1 MTHQPDAFPP
11 FTAMLKRAL
20 GSLVDQDADGFL
32 SLVAEDV
39 VMEFPYAPSGQ
50 PREVAGRAAL
60 APYLAHL
67 AHLASFITIDA
78 IKPPRVHRTADPAVV
93 ILEFTARGRAVAGGQ
108 PYRQD
113 YISVIEASGGR
124 ITRYRDYWN
133 PLALSEG
140 A

>member
-1 MTHQPDAFPP
+1 MTQTQPDAFPP

-20 GSLVDQDADGFL
+20 GSLVDHDADGFL

-39 VMEFPYAPSGQ
+39 VMEFPYAPPGQ

-67 AHLASFITIDA
+67 AEFITIDA
-78 IKPPRVHRTADPAVV
+78 VEPPRVHRTADPAVV
-93 ILEFTARGRAVAGGQ
+93 ILEFTGRGRAVAGGQ

-113 YISVIEASGGR
+113 YISVIETGGGR
-124 ITRYRDYWN
+124 IIRYRDYWN
-133 PLALSEG
+133 PLALAGS

>member
-1 MTHQPDAFPP
+1 MTQTQPDDAFPL
-11 FTAMLKRAL
+11 FTAMLKRTL

-50 PREVAGRAAL
+50 PGKVVGRAAL

-67 AHLASFITIDA
+67 ASFITIDA
-78 IKPPRVHRTADPAVV
+78 IEPPRVHRTTDPTMV
-93 ILEFTARGRAVAGGQ
+93 ILEFTGRGHAVASGQ

-113 YISVIEASGGR
+113 YISVIETGGGQ
-124 ITRYRDYWN
+124 ITCYRDYWN
-133 PLALSEG
+133 PLALSGG

>member
-1 MTHQPDAFPP
+1 MTQTQPDAFPL

-50 PREVAGRAAL
+50 PRKVAGRAAL

-67 AHLASFITIDA
+67 AGFITIDA
-78 IKPPRVHRTADPAVV
+78 VEPPRVHWTADPAVV
-93 ILEFTARGRAVAGGQ
+93 ILEFTGCGRAVEGGQ

-113 YISVIEASGGR
+113 YISVIETGGGR

-133 PLALSEG
+133 PLALSG
-140 A
+140 GT

>member
-1 MTHQPDAFPP
+1 MTQSQPDAFPL

-32 SLVAEDV
+32 SLMAEDA

-60 APYLAHL
+60 APYVAHV
-67 AHLASFITIDA
+67 ASFITIDS
-78 IKPPRVHRTADPAVV
+78 IEERSVHRTTDPAVV
-93 ILEFTARGRAVAGGQ
+93 VLEFTGQGRAVASGQ

-113 YISVIEASGGR
+113 YISVIETGGGR

-133 PLALSEG
+133 PLALSQG

>member
-1 MTHQPDAFPP
+1 MNQTQPDAFPL

-32 SLVAEDV
+32 SLVAEDAM
-39 VMEFPYAPSGQ
+39 MEFPYASVGQ
-50 PREVAGRAAL
+50 PREVAGRTAL
-60 APYLAHL
+60 ALYLAQL
-67 AHLASFITIDA
+67 AGFITIDA
-78 IKPPRVHRTADPAVV
+78 IEPPRVHRTADPAVV
-93 ILEFTARGRAVAGGQ
+93 ILEFTGRGHAVAGGQ

-113 YISVIEASGGR
+113 YISVIETSGGR

-133 PLALSEG
+133 PLALSG